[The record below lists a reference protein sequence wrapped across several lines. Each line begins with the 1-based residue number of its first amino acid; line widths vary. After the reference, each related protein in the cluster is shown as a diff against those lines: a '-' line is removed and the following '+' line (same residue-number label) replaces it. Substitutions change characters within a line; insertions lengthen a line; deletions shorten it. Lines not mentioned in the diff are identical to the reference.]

1 MRAFE
6 SKKNK
11 LREIKELIYKYF
23 QSFFEKKYKVAEA
36 YLEQLRSLIIKE
48 KEIMGV
54 INFPQSLIKKLNKQ
68 KKSFVV
74 IEIFEF
80 IDEVERNIFKREYDN
95 VKNILNYILENR
107 SYPNNSDF
115 FELDIEPDEQSY
127 YTSLLNEY
135 LTTGEPFFK
144 KEYIN
149 NRIKGLLLSKG
160 QTSINKESIED
171 IEDLPLKQY
180 ESIIRDLK
188 KKYKATSDDL
198 IIANLVLK
206 EGTTFLKAITILDK
220 IKVKRIDSEDPTES
234 QMVQLIALR
243 DLSSDK
249 KKFSCSGCASPFPTA
264 LIKLL
269 KENGK
274 AICPKCGIKLKLTLV

>member
-1 MRAFE
+1 LRAFE

-171 IEDLPLKQY
+171 IEDLPL
-180 ESIIRDLK
+180 
-188 KKYKATSDDL
+188 
-198 IIANLVLK
+198 
-206 EGTTFLKAITILDK
+206 DK